1 MRTRPLRVTHFSP
14 GGLRSRGGMG
24 RFLTYLLPALQRCSS
39 TVECRVVDT
48 YGPGRFA
55 LMPFWFA
62 AALMQL
68 IWLGL
73 SRRSDLVHI
82 HMAAFGSMARKLL
95 LVAAARMLR
104 LPVLLHLHGAELAYF
119 TDQLAPRWRRMLIR
133 GLQCADQLVVIGSYW
148 RDYLVGTL
156 GIAPEKVTV
165 IPNGVPDP
173 GRLQN
178 ADADCSRPVRLLA
191 LGELG
196 PRKGTPEILA
206 ALASPGLRER
216 AWSATLAGNGPVADY
231 QAEVQRLGLAQR
243 VQLPG
248 WVDSEQAWRLLSQ
261 SDVLLLPSR
270 LEGLPVAILEAM
282 ASGVAV
288 ITTPVGAIPD
298 AISDGETGLLTPVGD
313 APALGAAITRL
324 LDDPPLRSGLAA
336 AARQRFEQ
344 RFTIERTAEQFAR
357 LYGRLVPLQPEANR

>member
-1 MRTRPLRVTHFSP
+1 
-14 GGLRSRGGMG
+14 MG
-24 RFLTYLLPALQRCSS
+24 RFLTYLLPALQRQAE
-39 TVECRVVDT
+39 VECRVVDT
-48 YGPGRFA
+48 YGPGQFT

-62 AALMQL
+62 AAFMQL
-68 IWLGL
+68 VWLGL
-73 SRRSDLVHI
+73 SRRADLVHI
-82 HMAAFGSMARKLL
+82 HMAAFGSVARKLL
-95 LVAAARMLR
+95 LVTTARMLR
-104 LPVLLHLHGAELAYF
+104 LPIVLHLHGAELAYF
-119 TDQLAPRWRRMLIR
+119 TDKLAPHWRRALIR
-133 GLQCADQLVVIGSYW
+133 GLQRADQLVVIGNYW

-156 GIAPEKVTV
+156 DLSPEKVAV

-173 GRLQN
+173 GGFQK
-178 ADADCSRPVRLLA
+178 ADAVDAGHSSPGRLLA

-216 AWSATLAGNGPVADY
+216 AWSATLAGNGAVADY
-231 QAEVQRLGLAQR
+231 QAEVQRLGLAER

-248 WVDSEQAWRLLSQ
+248 WVDSEQAWRLLAH

-298 AISDGETGLLTPVGD
+298 AIVDGETGLLTPVGD
-313 APALGAAITRL
+313 APTLGSAIGRL
-324 LDDPPLRSGLAA
+324 LDDPPLRSRLAV
-336 AARQRFEQ
+336 AARRRFEEH
-344 RFTIERTAEQFAR
+344 FTIERTAEQFAR
-357 LYGRLVPLQPEANR
+357 LYRRLVPDR

>member
-1 MRTRPLRVTHFSP
+1 
-14 GGLRSRGGMG
+14 MG

-62 AALMQL
+62 AAFMQL

-133 GLQCADQLVVIGSYW
+133 GLQRADQLVVIGRYW
-148 RDYLVGTL
+148 QDYLVETL
-156 GIAPEKVTV
+156 GISPEKVAV

-173 GRLQN
+173 GRLQK
-178 ADADCSRPVRLLA
+178 ADAVNTDRPLSARLLA

-206 ALASPGLRER
+206 ALASPDLQER
-216 AWSATLAGNGPVADY
+216 AWSATLAGNGAVADY
-231 QAEVQRLGLAQR
+231 QAEVQRLGLAER

-248 WVDSEQAWRLLSQ
+248 WVDSEQAWQLLAQ

-298 AISDGETGLLTPVGD
+298 AILDGETGLLTPVGD
-313 APALGAAITRL
+313 ASALSAAILRL
-324 LDDPPLRSGLAA
+324 LDDPLLRKRLAA
-336 AARQRFEQ
+336 AARQRFAEC
-344 RFTIERTAEQFAR
+344 FTIERTAEQFAR
-357 LYGRLVPLQPEANR
+357 LYGHLVPNRQETNR